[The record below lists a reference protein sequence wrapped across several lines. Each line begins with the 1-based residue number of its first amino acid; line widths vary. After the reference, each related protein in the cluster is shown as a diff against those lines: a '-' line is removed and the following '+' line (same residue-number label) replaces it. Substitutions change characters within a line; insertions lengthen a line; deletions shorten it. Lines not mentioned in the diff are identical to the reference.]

1 MSNWRNARAPKWSL
15 YDAEGRWPC
24 RPFDAAG
31 VSPRSMNIPHRS
43 DLYGTEVLDLC
54 MGEPNTP
61 SSDTLPDLTSYAL
74 PLARPA
80 LIEQS
85 ILTF

>member
-1 MSNWRNARAPKWSL
+1 
-15 YDAEGRWPC
+15 
-24 RPFDAAG
+24 
-31 VSPRSMNIPHRS
+31 MNIPHRS

-54 MGEPNTP
+54 MGEPNPP